1 MNNFDERKKELQDR
15 SDNLSQNKRLSIIVF
30 VALVIVVLLLVA
42 HLLTAK

>member
-15 SDNLSQNKRLSIIVF
+15 RDNLSRNKRLSIIVLI
-30 VALVIVVLLLVA
+30 ALVIVVALLAA